1 MPKFFR
7 VATSG
12 PTIDGREIT
21 ADQINQMATGYNPAK
36 YGARVWLEH
45 YRGTLPDSPF
55 KALGDVLAL
64 EARDVE
70 GGKRAL
76 FAQIEPLPELK
87 AINKAGQKV
96 YTSIEITMDFAKTGA
111 AYLSGLAVTD
121 SPASIGTEALKFN
134 LRGDKNKLFSKAEET
149 SLEVD
154 DDDDDDDGKETKGLL
169 KTLKTKFAK
178 LAGRQNMGEKFAAE
192 IVSTLQDAGDA
203 IEALGEEVQKYRQQA
218 ADLKKQLT
226 DHLAA
231 FADLKKQL
239 DETDANPAA
248 RKPATGGDGYE
259 KADC

>member
-1 MPKFFR
+1 MPTKFFR

-21 ADQINQMATGYNPAK
+21 IDQINQMAASYDPAK

-55 KALGDVLAL
+55 KALGDVLAV

-96 YTSIEITMDFAKTGA
+96 YTSIEITADFAKTGA

-121 SPASIGTEALKFN
+121 NPASIGTEALKFTA
-134 LRGDKNKLFSKAEET
+134 RDDKNKLFSKAEET
-149 SLEVD
+149 SIDLG
-154 DDDDDDDGKETKGLL
+154 DGEGTDKETKGLIQSL
-169 KTLKTKFAK
+169 KEKFSK
-178 LAGRQNMGEKFAAE
+178 LAGRQSAGEKFTAE
-192 IVSTLQDAGDA
+192 VLDTLQEAGNA
-203 IEALGEEVQKYRQQA
+203 IEALGTKVQQYSQENTDLAKKLDEHIA
-218 ADLKKQLT
+218 AFNAFKKQM
-226 DHLAA
+226 
-231 FADLKKQL
+231 
-239 DETDANPAA
+239 DETDANPAE
-248 RKPATGGDGYE
+248 RSTATGGDGYE

>member
-1 MPKFFR
+1 MPTKFFR

-21 ADQINQMATGYNPAK
+21 AEQINQMAAGYDPAK

-55 KALGDVLAL
+55 KALGNVLAV

-70 GGKRAL
+70 GGKRGL

-87 AINKAGQKV
+87 AINKAGQKI

-121 SPASIGTEALKFN
+121 SPASIGTEALKFTARDDN
-134 LRGDKNKLFSKAEET
+134 NKLFSKAEET
-149 SLEVD
+149 AIDLGDSAAD
-154 DDDDDDDGKETKGLL
+154 DAETKGMLQSL
-169 KTLKTKFAK
+169 KEKFKK
-178 LAGRQNMGEKFAAE
+178 LAGRQSLGEKFASD
-192 IVSTLQDAGDA
+192 VVNTLQDAGDA
-203 IEALGEEVQKYRQQA
+203 IEALGEQVQLYRQQN
-218 ADLKKQLT
+218 ADLAQQLKE
-226 DHLAA
+226 HIEA
-231 FADLKKQL
+231 FNAFKKQL
-239 DETDANPAA
+239 DETDADPAS
-248 RKPATGGDGYE
+248 RPPSTGGDGYE